1 MTHHETIID
10 HAITEIHDIQPDSI
24 CGYDL
29 HHRMFN
35 EDYFIIGYYHAEN
48 WINELGGAF
57 QVIAEVQ
64 NYEVL
69 NFGECSTDL
78 TNSEAVA
85 NMYAYILGEYLLND
99 LESLRNK
106 WDLLLTESDL
116 KEIEEELKALF

>member
-1 MTHHETIID
+1 MTHHTTIID

-48 WINELGGAF
+48 WINQVGGAF
-57 QVIAEVQ
+57 SVIRAIRD
-64 NYEVL
+64 YETF

-85 NMYAYILGEYLLND
+85 NMYAYILGESLLND
-99 LESLRNK
+99 LKCLSDK
-106 WDLLLTESDL
+106 WDDYLTESDL
-116 KEIEEELKALF
+116 KEIREELESMF